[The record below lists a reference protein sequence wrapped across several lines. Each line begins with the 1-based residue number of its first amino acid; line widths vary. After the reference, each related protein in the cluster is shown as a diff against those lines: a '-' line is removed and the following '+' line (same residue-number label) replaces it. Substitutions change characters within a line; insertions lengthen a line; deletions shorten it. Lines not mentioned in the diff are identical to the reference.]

1 MKKYY
6 LRILD
11 GTSKGYTEVVVCERL
26 DIINNIYYFENT
38 ENERNVVKSYYP
50 VNRTIIEKIE
60 IL

>member
-50 VNRTIIEKIE
+50 VNRTIIEQIE
-60 IL
+60 KV

>member
-50 VNRTIIEKIE
+50 VTRTIIEKIE